1 MLIVKTEAKKNS
13 ALRTTE
19 LIKYVNLCL
28 YFSYKVFQA
37 VKLMHLHKWTKPR
50 AIYVPGKD
58 WPTNTVTHK
67 LEQKAKAHLMFHV
80 LKVTPVLSY
89 SLKNADREQE
99 HHRHS
104 QAVQVGFILFSLLIH
119 SNFSASKAAQLWK
132 MYKSLAQV

>member
-1 MLIVKTEAKKNS
+1 
-13 ALRTTE
+13 
-19 LIKYVNLCL
+19 
-28 YFSYKVFQA
+28 
-37 VKLMHLHKWTKPR
+37 MHLYKWTKPR
-50 AIYVPGKD
+50 AINVSGKD

-89 SLKNADREQE
+89 SLQNADREQE

-104 QAVQVGFILFSLLIH
+104 QAVQVGFILFSFLIH
-119 SNFSASKAAQLWK
+119 SNFSVSKVAQLWK